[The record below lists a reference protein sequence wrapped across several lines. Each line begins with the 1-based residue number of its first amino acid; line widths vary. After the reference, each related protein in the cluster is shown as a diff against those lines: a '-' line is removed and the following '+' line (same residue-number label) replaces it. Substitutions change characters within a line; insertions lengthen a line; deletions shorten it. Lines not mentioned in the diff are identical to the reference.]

1 MILEE
6 KSRNSEKKKKGSP
19 TTQGGIVELW
29 ILI

>member
-1 MILEE
+1 MNLEE
-6 KSRNSEKKKKGSP
+6 KSRNPEKKSSP